1 MRAEN
6 SPRRQFWLATLL
18 LPVLF
23 VLVNLLTSVAINHP
37 KYITFEL
44 PAVNSVCTAAEDP
57 TAARMASLRLLVS
70 FVFFETGG
78 MKACEVSNKRINLAT
93 FLISAVSASTSDVQ
107 YVFTFPARKPRPSDI
122 LDSAGILPESAS
134 GKVIAD
140 ALTSSKVQ
148 NIELLDASVK
158 HPAADLCHHHA
169 VIVDKT
175 RKGQTFDYVLVLNDG
190 VRGPFFDPR
199 KMAEMV

>member
-6 SPRRQFWLATLL
+6 SPRRKLWLATLL
-18 LPVLF
+18 LLV
-23 VLVNLLTSVAINHP
+23 VLVNFTSKAIKHP

-44 PAVNSVCTAAEDP
+44 PAVNSVCTAADDP
-57 TAARMASLRLLVS
+57 TTARTASSLRLLVS
-70 FVFFETGG
+70 YVFFETGG

-93 FLISAVSASTSDVQ
+93 FLISAVSSSTSDVH

-122 LDSAGILPESAS
+122 LDSAGISPESDP

-140 ALTSSKVQ
+140 ALTSSGMQ

-169 VIVDKT
+169 VILEKK